1 MNKPLVYM
9 ARLCKIRIKK
19 GLQRDENG
27 NSPDN
32 YHIFINSVDDI
43 GAIIRT
49 AGLTAENTKV
59 VCSQSDTSK
68 ATNLRKL
75 PEGFDI
81 GTTLDPVK
89 PINFYTSTAFEGQDI
104 FDRDGQVF
112 IVSNPCKAHTLVD
125 ISTSFIQ
132 ICGRIRDAAP
142 DRYIS
147 HIYDTTAYTGIS
159 PEDFE
164 TSARRKYEDA
174 RRTADEINSLSESTR
189 KKAIR
194 GIVTEE
200 PYVTVRD
207 GLLVPDRNMMNYEI
221 VNYKVANGIYT
232 AKSNV
237 RDAME
242 SAGLKVG
249 NDDSYTQSKE
259 FRLIEKKKVPF
270 RDLFDIYAKI
280 REETDGKMMF
290 ALRRDSRLEL
300 IEDMNPL
307 VREAYEKLGRD
318 EVVRMKYHQ
327 SNIKKKIIAIS
338 NGSRLPKILKMI
350 DGRLPML
357 TRMPVGKVKEE
368 LQKIYDALG
377 MEARAKSTDIDR
389 WFVTRRETLK
399 KDGRSVSYVTLMQR
413 TAIIRD
419 NTKEDED

>member
-1 MNKPLVYM
+1 M

-174 RRTADEINSLSESTR
+174 RRTADEINSLSACPR
-189 KKAIR
+189 
-194 GIVTEE
+194 
-200 PYVTVRD
+200 PQYD
-207 GLLVPDRNMMNYEI
+207 
-221 VNYKVANGIYT
+221 
-232 AKSNV
+232 
-237 RDAME
+237 
-242 SAGLKVG
+242 
-249 NDDSYTQSKE
+249 
-259 FRLIEKKKVPF
+259 
-270 RDLFDIYAKI
+270 
-280 REETDGKMMF
+280 
-290 ALRRDSRLEL
+290 EL
-300 IEDMNPL
+300 
-307 VREAYEKLGRD
+307 
-318 EVVRMKYHQ
+318 
-327 SNIKKKIIAIS
+327 
-338 NGSRLPKILKMI
+338 
-350 DGRLPML
+350 
-357 TRMPVGKVKEE
+357 
-368 LQKIYDALG
+368 
-377 MEARAKSTDIDR
+377 
-389 WFVTRRETLK
+389 
-399 KDGRSVSYVTLMQR
+399 
-413 TAIIRD
+413 
-419 NTKEDED
+419 